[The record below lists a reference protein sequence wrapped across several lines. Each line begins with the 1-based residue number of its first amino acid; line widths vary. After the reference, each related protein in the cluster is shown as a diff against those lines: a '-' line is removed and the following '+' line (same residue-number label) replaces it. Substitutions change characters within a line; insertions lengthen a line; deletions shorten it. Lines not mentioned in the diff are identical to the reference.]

1 MCGIIGYVG
10 KNKKAIPVLI
20 DGLKNLEYR
29 GYDSAGIAYLDSE
42 IKIVKE
48 KGKIKELEQKININ
62 LKSILG
68 IGHTRWATHG
78 PANQLNSHPHR
89 IGCITIVHNGIIEN
103 YSELK
108 EKLNS
113 KYDFSTQTDTEV
125 AASVIDYNYHKYND
139 MLVALQKSV
148 EMLRG
153 SYAIGILCDNDE
165 NLYVIKN
172 KSPLIIGLGK
182 EENYIASDIHAILK
196 YTNKYIIL
204 NDLEIAKITPEEINV
219 FDTKMQ
225 PLNKEIRI
233 YDKKYEITDKNGFEH
248 FMKKEIC
255 EQPTSV
261 KNTIQEYMK
270 FNENEVIWNLPGLE
284 KYKRIDIVACGSA
297 MHAGM
302 IGKYLIEKNANIP
315 VNVEVASEYRYKKLL
330 NAENTLVILVSQ
342 SGETADT
349 LAALEI
355 SKEKGCDT
363 LAIVNV
369 ENSSI
374 ARAANMTLYTKAGPE
389 IAVATTKAYLA
400 QVSIFCIIALYLG
413 YRKGKF
419 SIEEIKLIEKE
430 IETLPNLINNLIETS
445 NIYNEVAEIIVKYND
460 VYFIGRQID
469 YAISLEGSL
478 KLKEISYIHSEAY
491 QAGELKHGTISLIE
505 ETTPVFGILT
515 DMDIIDKTISNLK
528 EVAARG
534 ANIIGVVRE
543 DLVDKVDFISKIII
557 VPKIYDLLQ
566 PILSVIPLQIIAYE
580 TAKLRECDIDKPRN
594 LAKSVTVE

>member
-1 MCGIIGYVG
+1 
-10 KNKKAIPVLI
+10 
-20 DGLKNLEYR
+20 
-29 GYDSAGIAYLDSE
+29 
-42 IKIVKE
+42 
-48 KGKIKELEQKININ
+48 
-62 LKSILG
+62 
-68 IGHTRWATHG
+68 
-78 PANQLNSHPHR
+78 
-89 IGCITIVHNGIIEN
+89 
-103 YSELK
+103 
-108 EKLNS
+108 
-113 KYDFSTQTDTEV
+113 
-125 AASVIDYNYHKYND
+125 
-139 MLVALQKSV
+139 
-148 EMLRG
+148 
-153 SYAIGILCDNDE
+153 
-165 NLYVIKN
+165 
-172 KSPLIIGLGK
+172 
-182 EENYIASDIHAILK
+182 
-196 YTNKYIIL
+196 
-204 NDLEIAKITPEEINV
+204 
-219 FDTKMQ
+219 
-225 PLNKEIRI
+225 
-233 YDKKYEITDKNGFEH
+233 
-248 FMKKEIC
+248 
-255 EQPTSV
+255 
-261 KNTIQEYMK
+261 
-270 FNENEVIWNLPGLE
+270 
-284 KYKRIDIVACGSA
+284 
-297 MHAGM
+297 M